1 MAGTEAV
8 SKATVR
14 IYLNFRSVKVHSH
27 SNILFRLIQD
37 IGLKAIYIF
46 FGKSTKNRQP
56 RGGSQLGG
64 IGNVNNKLRK
74 QSDAMAA
81 TFFGTFI
88 GIELT

>member
-37 IGLKAIYIF
+37 IGLKAIYICS
-46 FGKSTKNRQP
+46 GNLRRIANLEEAP
-56 RGGSQLGG
+56 NLEELG
-64 IGNVNNKLRK
+64 
-74 QSDAMAA
+74 M
-81 TFFGTFI
+81 
-88 GIELT
+88 